1 MAFRKIRQMGD
12 DILRK
17 KAKPVLAFDAALHS
31 LLEDMWGTMRH
42 FDGLGMA
49 APQIGKLRRI
59 VIIEMDDEI
68 YEVINPVILDTRGN
82 GVKTEACLSVPN
94 KQGEVERPDYLRL
107 EAVDRYGE
115 PYILETEDDMLS
127 TALCHEIDHL
137 DGVLFIDKASKIKD
151 RPPDEEVKNVK
162 NEAKAKRK
170 ERKGQRKK
178 TKIIRGGQIA
188 AGGH

>member
-17 KAKPVLAFDAALHS
+17 KAKTVTAFDASLHS
-31 LLEDMWGTMRH
+31 LLEDMWDTMRH

-68 YEVINPVILDTRGN
+68 YEVINPVILDSQGN

-94 KQGEVERPDYLRL
+94 KQGEVVRPDYLRL

-115 PYILETEDDMLS
+115 PYILETEDDMLA

-137 DGVLFIDKASKIKD
+137 DGVLFIDKASKIQD
-151 RPPDEEVKNVK
+151 RPPDEEVKNIK
-162 NEAKAKRK
+162 NEAKAKKK

-178 TKIIRGGQIA
+178 TKVIRGGKIA
-188 AGGH
+188 AGG